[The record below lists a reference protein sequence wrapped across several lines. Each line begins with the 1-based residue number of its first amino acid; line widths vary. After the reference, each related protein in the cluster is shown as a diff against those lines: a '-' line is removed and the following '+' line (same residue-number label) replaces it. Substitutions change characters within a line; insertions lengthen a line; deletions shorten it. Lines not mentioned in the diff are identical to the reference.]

1 MSSLRAGFV
10 SVFALLVTV
19 MGLRADVAA
28 QTLADTAKAGEW
40 SDVRVLL
47 GRGVDA
53 TTPQGDGTTAL
64 HWASYW
70 DAGEIVGLL
79 IEAGADVDAVN
90 DLGVTPLWTACETG
104 NRSAVGRL
112 LEAGADPNAALPS
125 GETLVMTAARSGNA
139 DVVTLL
145 AEAGADVDRH
155 GARGQTALM
164 WAVAQRH
171 AAVVEVLLAHGAD
184 VHARSDVRT
193 EVVKTTPE
201 PWNPEYVVDLQQGGY
216 TALLFAA
223 RVGDLASAKH
233 LVARGADVD
242 DTAPS
247 GTSATVVAAHSGHGD
262 VATFLLSRGADPNA
276 SDAGYAALHAAILYK
291 DEGLV
296 DSLLIH
302 GADPNA
308 AVMAS
313 TPVRRDAIDFY
324 IHPSHVGA
332 TPFWLAARFSVP
344 GIMRRLAEH
353 GADPLFVHQPTYWPG
368 SLSVRDDRT
377 QIREGDT
384 TVLMAAVGMGG
395 RSPLVAVDR
404 LDRIAE
410 SAPVRST
417 RREPDPVL
425 VETTTLETA
434 MLAFE
439 LGADL
444 HTANAEGN
452 TALHGAAG
460 RGHDRVVEY
469 LVEQG
474 ARLDLTNT
482 AGQTPLEWAVAQRA
496 QQSTVE
502 LLQRLST
509 SE

>member
-1 MSSLRAGFV
+1 
-10 SVFALLVTV
+10 
-19 MGLRADVAA
+19 
-28 QTLADTAKAGEW
+28 
-40 SDVRVLL
+40 
-47 GRGVDA
+47 
-53 TTPQGDGTTAL
+53 
-64 HWASYW
+64 
-70 DAGEIVGLL
+70 
-79 IEAGADVDAVN
+79 
-90 DLGVTPLWTACETG
+90 
-104 NRSAVGRL
+104 
-112 LEAGADPNAALPS
+112 
-125 GETLVMTAARSGNA
+125 
-139 DVVTLL
+139 
-145 AEAGADVDRH
+145 
-155 GARGQTALM
+155 
-164 WAVAQRH
+164 
-171 AAVVEVLLAHGAD
+171 
-184 VHARSDVRT
+184 
-193 EVVKTTPE
+193 
-201 PWNPEYVVDLQQGGY
+201 
-216 TALLFAA
+216 
-223 RVGDLASAKH
+223 
-233 LVARGADVD
+233 
-242 DTAPS
+242 
-247 GTSATVVAAHSGHGD
+247 
-262 VATFLLSRGADPNA
+262 
-276 SDAGYAALHAAILYK
+276 
-291 DEGLV
+291 
-296 DSLLIH
+296 
-302 GADPNA
+302 
-308 AVMAS
+308 
-313 TPVRRDAIDFY
+313 
-324 IHPSHVGA
+324 
-332 TPFWLAARFSVP
+332 
-344 GIMRRLAEH
+344 MRRLAEH

-434 MLAFE
+434 MIAFE

-474 ARLDLTNT
+474 ARLDLMNT